1 MSICSGGSV
10 KCHLNISS
18 NTKVQIID
26 WILLNSFS
34 SCDPRGRRTSESV
47 LGVWVPDTRTL
58 PIIVL
63 TRRAR
68 HSLGR
73 LSTPLKQSFC
83 RRRQRQR
90 HVRAPPLHVS
100 HFYEENPV
108 FRKVWSY
115 SARPNV
121 LSLHFHLF
129 IAFGKMSWWRSKWD
143 NHVKR
148 NNLYRVQTLT
158 RVYLHQ

>member
-26 WILLNSFS
+26 WILLNSSS

-63 TRRAR
+63 TRTGG
-68 HSLGR
+68 S
-73 LSTPLKQSFC
+73 
-83 RRRQRQR
+83 
-90 HVRAPPLHVS
+90 PLHSSKDSAAGVRGS
-100 HFYEENPV
+100 ARSAHHLCMSRTFHEENPL